1 MFVRF
6 LEGKTAVVRKPEAAS
21 CLRIWALEVEGLE
34 EVFGK

>member
-6 LEGKTAVVRKPEAAS
+6 LECETVVVRKPEAAS
-21 CLRIWALEVEGLE
+21 CLRIGALDVEGLE